1 MLAYL
6 KRILFIYLDAVQDH
20 KTIKLFQKAMF
31 YCIFIMCTLTYRR
44 SKSTNDFM

>member
-20 KTIKLFQKAMF
+20 KTIKLFQKSNVLLYIYHVYF
-31 YCIFIMCTLTYRR
+31 
-44 SKSTNDFM
+44 NV